1 MEYYLAIDIGASSGR
16 HILGWVED
24 GVLRMEEIHRF
35 PNGAALRDGSLCWDY
50 EGLTASILEGL
61 KKAGEMGKAPAYIG
75 IDTWGVD
82 YVLLDGADRPL
93 GKFYAYRDS
102 RTEGADAAVAAL
114 VPEAELYA
122 HTGCQKQSFNTIYQ
136 LWASRPLLDG
146 AQAMLMTPDYL
157 NWRLTG
163 VKRWE
168 YTDASTTGL
177 LNAAARDWDWELID
191 RLGYPRRLFGPLT
204 MPGTVVG
211 PLRSDIAAQ
220 VGYQSTVLQT
230 ASHDTASAVMAVP
243 AGDTD
248 AAWISS
254 GTWSLMGVENPA
266 PITSEDSR
274 RLNLTNEGGYDY
286 RYRYLKNIMG
296 LWIVQN
302 IRKEL
307 GTERYSFAELS
318 RLAGEAEDFNAV
330 IDVDDASLLAPASM
344 IDAVRALCAASGQPV
359 PETPGQLMRCAYA
372 SLARCYARTLGEL
385 EQMTGRHFDALH
397 IVGGGSQDAY
407 LNALTAKTCGI
418 PVLAGP
424 TEATAIGNLLSQLIA
439 GGALS
444 GLAEARQLVRRST
457 ELRRFEP

>member
-35 PNGAALRDGSLCWDY
+35 PNGAAPRDGSLCWDY

-122 HTGCQKQSFNTIYQ
+122 HTGSQKQSFNTIYQ
-136 LWASRPLLDG
+136 LWASRPLLDE

-177 LNAAARDWDWELID
+177 LNAAARD
-191 RLGYPRRLFGPLT
+191 LGYGNSSTGWSYPRRLFGPLT
-204 MPGTVVG
+204 MPGTAG
-211 PLRSDIAAQ
+211 GSACCSDIAAQ
-220 VGYQSTVLQT
+220 VGYQS
-230 ASHDTASAVMAVP
+230 DR
-243 AGDTD
+243 
-248 AAWISS
+248 
-254 GTWSLMGVENPA
+254 A
-266 PITSEDSR
+266 PDRQPRHRLGGHGCAR
-274 RLNLTNEGGYDY
+274 RG
-286 RYRYLKNIMG
+286 
-296 LWIVQN
+296 
-302 IRKEL
+302 
-307 GTERYSFAELS
+307 
-318 RLAGEAEDFNAV
+318 
-330 IDVDDASLLAPASM
+330 
-344 IDAVRALCAASGQPV
+344 
-359 PETPGQLMRCAYA
+359 
-372 SLARCYARTLGEL
+372 
-385 EQMTGRHFDALH
+385 
-397 IVGGGSQDAY
+397 
-407 LNALTAKTCGI
+407 
-418 PVLAGP
+418 
-424 TEATAIGNLLSQLIA
+424 
-439 GGALS
+439 
-444 GLAEARQLVRRST
+444 
-457 ELRRFEP
+457 